1 MKQIVKKLSLVFLIA
16 ILQVPFVLKAQIDTA
31 FLQNEYTSQYIFPP
45 MIDPIG
51 YPSREIPNALDGTI
65 VTTTTFQLMYDVNW
79 KGVVRIAQRYE
90 VQEGDSVSLM
100 GTAFLISAWHQEG
113 YNTIKVGVW
122 DKNLTTE
129 IYAKE
134 FIISAENFN
143 DVFYGQVD
151 LDPWIECIFDDTL
164 TLYEDYYISLESY
177 SAIYSPGLNPQI
189 PPLILEE
196 YCVTNERFANGY
208 CAPYGINTKYKPY
221 VQFEN
226 SRSWIYVDDVQWG
239 NNNSTYDALAS
250 PIVCA
255 DYYEVCD
262 TVVCLPW
269 GYCAIKVAEDT
280 TTSGLASVFLSEESV
295 ELYPNPV
302 RDELN
307 ILCDY
312 NILEIEVFDALNR
325 LIERKNTNS
334 KTMQIDVSQY
344 KSGTYILRIKT
355 EKGKIDKKFI
365 VN

>member
-1 MKQIVKKLSLVFLIA
+1 MLKKLSLVFLIA

-51 YPSREIPNALDGTI
+51 YPSREIPNALAEAQ
-65 VTTTTFQLMYDVNW
+65 VSSVTFQIMYNVNSQ
-79 KGVVRIAQRYE
+79 GVVRIAQRYE

-100 GTAFLISAWHQEG
+100 GTAFLISAWYQEG

-129 IYAKE
+129 IYSKE
-134 FIISAENFN
+134 FIISAENFF
-143 DVFYGQVD
+143 DVFYGHVD

-164 TLYEDYYISLESY
+164 TLYEDYYIALESY
-177 SAIYSPGLNPQI
+177 ALIHSPGVHPQI
-189 PPLILEE
+189 PPLELED
-196 YCVTNERFANGY
+196 YCVTAERYENGY
-208 CAPYGINTKYKPY
+208 CAPYGISTKYKPY
-221 VQFEN
+221 VQFDD
-226 SRSWIYVDDVQWG
+226 SRSWIYVDDVQWEVG
-239 NNNSTYDALAS
+239 SNSYHTFAS
-250 PIVCA
+250 TMYGPG
-255 DYYEVCD
+255 YYEVCD
-262 TVVCLPW
+262 TVIYKPW

-307 ILCDY
+307 ISCDY